1 VNPAI
6 APGIIE
12 TVSNGIAGTFSMSIG
27 GVSVTPTYFGLAPN
41 FVGLYQFNF
50 AVPSVPNGD
59 QPVTFS
65 VGGVQAQTGLLL
77 TVHN

>member
-1 VNPAI
+1 
-6 APGIIE
+6 
-12 TVSNGIAGTFSMSIG
+12 
-27 GVSVTPTYFGLAPN
+27 LAPN